1 MRTSTSAYLASLSA
15 TLTVALMAAT
25 VTPATAHA
33 ETVRQSQEV
42 RFNDLDLASSQ
53 GKHQLERR
61 IQRAARTV
69 CGMDE
74 IATGTR
80 LASREASR
88 CYNQALRDTR
98 EQTAAAI
105 ANGRQGA

>member
-1 MRTSTSAYLASLSA
+1 MRTLTSAYLVSLSA
-15 TLTVALMAAT
+15 TLTVAVMAAT
-25 VTPATAHA
+25 ATAHA

-53 GKHQLERR
+53 GQRQLERR

-80 LASREASR
+80 LASRESSR

-98 EQTAAAI
+98 EQTAI